1 MSVVLAIRPR
11 VAFSWRAFETWVGT
25 RRSAVTLFAVALAV
39 FVIQSL
45 VLPAYPGRDMGRYI
59 QAFVQLASRDPVV
72 PSVMNTRGPL
82 SDLGVGIPLE
92 LGGWMAEA
100 WLALLYAA
108 SIVAWSRVAYVFGA
122 RAAIG
127 TSAVLLAYPGYGI
140 LFHGLASDAL
150 FAAAFASWA
159 VLVSTAIVRPSV
171 KTFLLVGFG
180 LGLLVL
186 VRPANQALIVFTLLP
201 FLLRAPWSRRVPW
214 AAAIFVASAVP
225 TQAWKAFADRYYQ
238 IALGLEPSAAVLGT
252 AVLLLP
258 LLFPSPWRR
267 RVAVIVAAVA
277 VPTLVAVVAVR
288 GVAVG
293 SPTSYVRAAAQSP
306 SGDVFMFRAFEMDR
320 IMSPDNG
327 PASREMGRVV
337 QRELLSK
344 EPYRSYGVDL
354 HEFFSSGSDRIFG
367 DFTSLGGVD
376 FRAATSEAIH
386 RHPGKFAAGIAK
398 TIWHLLATRHVYADE
413 PASGGATRG
422 TGNTPSAIIVVNGRR
437 LPRPSDGQPIPAS
450 RIGLGI
456 GTIAGAAGEVWLSP
470 SEHPLVFTSPVDK
483 HRYSKFQDDTRRLT
497 SRLPTRDAHPLLV
510 HRLNQASH
518 VFPTPVFW
526 LLVGLGAFAFRRPRH
541 ALAALAPSIAA
552 LLVIVATGMVAF
564 GVAEY
569 AAPVSPAF
577 VVMAAAGFLG
587 AEPRGHIRLPG
598 RRFSE
603 PG

>member
-1 MSVVLAIRPR
+1 L
-11 VAFSWRAFETWVGT
+11 
-25 RRSAVTLFAVALAV
+25 
-39 FVIQSL
+39 
-45 VLPAYPGRDMGRYI
+45 
-59 QAFVQLASRDPVV
+59 
-72 PSVMNTRGPL
+72 
-82 SDLGVGIPLE
+82 
-92 LGGWMAEA
+92 
-100 WLALLYAA
+100 
-108 SIVAWSRVAYVFGA
+108 
-122 RAAIG
+122 
-127 TSAVLLAYPGYGI
+127 
-140 LFHGLASDAL
+140 
-150 FAAAFASWA
+150 
-159 VLVSTAIVRPSV
+159 
-171 KTFLLVGFG
+171 
-180 LGLLVL
+180 
-186 VRPANQALIVFTLLP
+186 
-201 FLLRAPWSRRVPW
+201 
-214 AAAIFVASAVP
+214 
-225 TQAWKAFADRYYQ
+225 
-238 IALGLEPSAAVLGT
+238 
-252 AVLLLP
+252 
-258 LLFPSPWRR
+258 
-267 RVAVIVAAVA
+267 
-277 VPTLVAVVAVR
+277 
-288 GVAVG
+288 
-293 SPTSYVRAAAQSP
+293 
-306 SGDVFMFRAFEMDR
+306 FRAFEMDR

-386 RHPGKFAAGIAK
+386 RHPGKFAAG
-398 TIWHLLATRHVYADE
+398 
-413 PASGGATRG
+413 
-422 TGNTPSAIIVVNGRR
+422 GNTPSAIIVVNGRR

-587 AEPRGHIRLPG
+587 AEPRGYIRLPG